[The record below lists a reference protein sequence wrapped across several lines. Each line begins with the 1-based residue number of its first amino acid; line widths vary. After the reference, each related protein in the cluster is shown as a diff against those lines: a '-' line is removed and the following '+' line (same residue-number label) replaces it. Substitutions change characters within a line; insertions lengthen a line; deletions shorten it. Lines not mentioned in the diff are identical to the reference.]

1 MLVGHRAKNGV
12 MKTKLLA
19 CLAATALCACA
30 QVNVRSL
37 GTAAGQPQ
45 AFELRSRTLVQLK
58 AEATRLCPTGYQVLR
73 QWHSTQRAEL
83 EDNMLLKRV
92 AQAQDFI
99 GAGDAVQAQATIQCK
114 S

>member
-1 MLVGHRAKNGV
+1 MV
-12 MKTKLLA
+12 TLA
-19 CLAATALCACA
+19 LGACA

-37 GTAAGQPQ
+37 GTAGQPP
-45 AFELRSRTLVQLK
+45 AFELRSRTLAQLRV
-58 AEATRLCPTGYQVLR
+58 EATRLCPAGYQVLR

-83 EDNMLLKRV
+83 EDNLLLKRV

-114 S
+114 P

>member
-1 MLVGHRAKNGV
+1 MKILFLLCTVSLVLGG
-12 MKTKLLA
+12 
-19 CLAATALCACA
+19 CA

-45 AFELRSRTLVQLK
+45 AFELRSRTLVQLST
-58 AEATRLCPTGYQVLR
+58 EATRLCPTGYQVLR

-83 EDNMLLKRV
+83 ADNPVLKRV